1 MALIPV
7 KIAQFPLE
15 ITTSGEIDLDNDRF
29 PLGSAANA
37 GQAVKVSPR
46 VFVEA
51 LVSGIASP
59 TTEDFTS
66 ADTLTSAESGKHC
79 TNIGAVIPVTLTA
92 PASPTL
98 GDRYTLER
106 VANYAFRFKPGSGHT
121 VNGGTADK
129 YVEITATGSLTFE
142 YKRTG
147 AWVIT
152 NDAALWNFEP

>member
-1 MALIPV
+1 MTNALS
-7 KIAQFPLE
+7 
-15 ITTSGEIDLDNDRF
+15 TGRY
-29 PLGSAANA
+29 GR
-37 GQAVKVSPR
+37 VSPGTA
-46 VFVEA
+46 F
-51 LVSGIASP
+51 S

-66 ADTLTSAESGKHC
+66 ADTLTSAESGKWC
-79 TNIGAVIPVTLTA
+79 TNIDASAAVTLTA
-92 PASPTL
+92 PDSPTL

-129 YVEITATGSLTFE
+129 YVELTAAGSLTFE

>member
-1 MALIPV
+1 MALVPIKP
-7 KIAQFPLE
+7 AQVPLE
-15 ITTSGEIDLDNDRF
+15 YTSVTDIDFDNDVLL
-29 PLGSAANA
+29 LGSVAN
-37 GQAVKVSPR
+37 GDQVVRVTPAVLR
-46 VFVEA
+46 DAFA
-51 LVSGIASP
+51 LPTGTENFTAS
-59 TTEDFTS
+59 
-66 ADTLTSAESGKHC
+66 DTLTSAESGKWC
-79 TNIGAVIPVTLTA
+79 TNIGASAAVTLTA

-129 YVEITATGSLTFE
+129 YVELTAAGSLTFE

-147 AWVIT
+147 AWIIT